1 MDEKMMKK
9 WIVSILAV
17 LMAAG
22 FSGIVSAGEAADLVE
37 DIPTVQAFADKPVKA
52 EDIERIINAG
62 VNSPSAMNKQ
72 PWHFSVVTD
81 RSVIEKV
88 AGEPNDKNAPVI
100 RARASDAPLLI
111 IISCKEG
118 AELDAGLATQTMSI
132 EAQLLGYGTKIFI
145 SPVQMINDEAQPGLR
160 NTLGIPEGQN
170 AAAVLAIGTEDVYA
184 DILSTATVRYSQE
197 ELVTYILP

>member
-1 MDEKMMKK
+1 MKK
-9 WIVSILAV
+9 KRVAALLAS
-17 LMAAG
+17 LMAFG
-22 FSGIVSAGEAADLVE
+22 CSGIVSAGEAADLVE
-37 DIPTVQAFADKPVKA
+37 DIPTVQAFADEPVME
-52 EDIERIINAG
+52 EDIARIINAG

-81 RSVIEKV
+81 RGVIEEI
-88 AGEPNDKNAPVI
+88 AGEPSDKNAPVI

-118 AELDAGLATQTMSI
+118 SEFDAGLAAQAMSI

-145 SPVQMINDEAQPGLR
+145 SPIRTINEEAQQELR
-160 NTLGIPEGQN
+160 NTLGIPKEQR

-184 DILSTATVRYSQE
+184 DILSTATVRYSQK
-197 ELVTYILP
+197 ELVTYILQ